1 MTGKIL
7 RFLLIAIMIIL
18 AISGLAGGLNLIV
31 DSSGESLQLS
41 TFLLESTIFNNFLIP
56 GFILLTFLGI
66 FPIIVAY
73 GLITKSKSKVANKI
87 NLYKKR
93 HWAWT
98 YSLYCGII
106 LILWIDI
113 QVMLIGGGYTLQTVY
128 AILGVLIIILTLS
141 PEVMRFYKLKK

>member
-1 MTGKIL
+1 MTSKIL
-7 RFLLIAIMIIL
+7 RFLLIAIMVIL
-18 AISGLAGGLNLIV
+18 AISGLAGGINLIA
-31 DSSGESLQLS
+31 DPSGDSLQLT
-41 TFLLESTIFNNFLIP
+41 TFLLGSTLFSNFLIP
-56 GFILLTFLGI
+56 GFILLIFLGI
-66 FPIIVAY
+66 FPILVAY
-73 GLITKSKSKVANKI
+73 GLITKSKSKAANRI

-106 LILWIDI
+106 LVLWIDI